1 MGDELYYG
9 TPPHVGWWATYVS
22 VLNKRK
28 HHWRWWDGDVWSH
41 RALYTNTASQ
51 ASRIARMKRPADQ
64 KFLWS
69 YYWPENGRVQRVD
82 PTTGKVTGEIYGK

>member
-1 MGDELYYG
+1 
-9 TPPHVGWWATYVS
+9 
-22 VLNKRK
+22 
-28 HHWRWWDGDVWSH
+28 
-41 RALYTNTASQ
+41 
-51 ASRIARMKRPADQ
+51 MKRPADQ